1 MALRLL
7 PRDERFFDLFAKVAT
22 INVEAARALGELFT
36 ADGAERRAEL
46 VDRIKRYEHDA
57 DELTHAVVARLD
69 RSFIT
74 PLDREDIHLLAS
86 RLDDVID
93 LIDGIARRSQIF
105 RIGPAPEGAILLAG
119 VIQRAAA
126 ELLKAVQVMD
136 RGRVMTVF
144 DSCREVKR
152 LEEEGDALYHE
163 WLGRLFDEVHD
174 PVNVIKW
181 KELYD
186 TLERTLDSAEDVA
199 NVLESVS
206 IKHG

>member
-163 WLGRLFDEVHD
+163 WLGRLFDDVQD